1 MNCEGN
7 AMTKIKLCGMSR
19 VEDIAACNL
28 LKPDYVGFINLFPKS
43 HRNIDFQTALM
54 LRSMLD
60 DSIPSIGV
68 FVDREIKE
76 ITPYLLSN
84 VINGIQLH
92 GQEDNEYIRNLRAV
106 TPSYV
111 PIIKAFKIRS
121 EDDLEKARNSTAD
134 YVLLDNGT
142 GTGETF
148 DWNLIRDFPRPYFL
162 AGGLAPD
169 NLREAIER
177 FHPYAVD
184 ISSGIETD
192 KLKDPSKMEECLKI
206 VRSFD

>member
-1 MNCEGN
+1 
-7 AMTKIKLCGMSR
+7 MTKVKLCGMFR
-19 VEDIAACNL
+19 VDDIAACNL

-43 HRNIDFQTALM
+43 HRNIDFQTAMM

-60 DSIPSIGV
+60 DSIPSVGV
-68 FVDREIKE
+68 YVNREIKE
-76 ITPYLLSN
+76 ITPYTLAN
-84 VINGIQLH
+84 VVNAIQLH
-92 GQEDNEYIRNLRAV
+92 GQESNDYIQQLRAV

-121 EDDLEKARNSTAD
+121 EDDLKEAEKSLAD

-148 DWNLIRDFPRPYFL
+148 DWNLIRNFPRPYFL
-162 AGGLAPD
+162 AGGLGPD
-169 NLREAIER
+169 NLAGAIER

-184 ISSGIETD
+184 ISSGIETN
-192 KLKDPSKMEECLKI
+192 KVKDPDKMEQCVKI

>member
-1 MNCEGN
+1 
-7 AMTKIKLCGMSR
+7 MTKVKLCGMYR

-28 LKPDYVGFINLFPKS
+28 LKPDYAGFILMFPKS

-54 LRSMLD
+54 LRSMLEE
-60 DSIPSIGV
+60 SIPSVGV
-68 FVDREIKE
+68 FVNREIKE
-76 ITPYLLSN
+76 ITPYTLAN
-84 VINGIQLH
+84 VINAIQLH
-92 GQEDNEYIRNLRAV
+92 GQEDNGYIRELRAV
-106 TPSYV
+106 TPSYI
-111 PIIKAFKIRS
+111 PIIKAFKVRS
-121 EDDLEKARNSTAD
+121 EDDLKEAEQSAAD

-162 AGGLAPD
+162 AGGLGPD
-169 NLREAIER
+169 NLKEAIER

-192 KLKDPSKMEECLKI
+192 KRKDPEKMEQCVKI
-206 VRSFD
+206 VRSLN